1 MDDLVVGELVIPAM
15 ELEERFGTAGGPGG
29 QHANRTETAVTLR
42 FDVVE
47 SSLSDET
54 KTRLLARIGPIIEVT
69 AGETRSQLRNREMA
83 RQRLAERIEAALVD
97 SKPRKATKPTK
108 ASRQRRLSDKKSR
121 SDVKKRRRRP
131 TLDD

>member
-15 ELEERFGTAGGPGG
+15 ELEERFDTAGGPGG

>member
-1 MDDLVVGELVIPAM
+1 MDDLVVGDLVIPAV
-15 ELEERFGTAGGPGG
+15 ELEERFDTPGGPGG
-29 QHANRTETAVTLR
+29 QHANRSETTVRLR

-69 AGETRSQLRNREMA
+69 AGETRSQLRNREIA

-97 SKPRKATKPTK
+97 PKSRKATKPTK
-108 ASRQRRLSDKKSR
+108 ASRQRRLFDKKSR

>member
-1 MDDLVVGELVIPAM
+1 MDDLVVGDLVIPAV
-15 ELEERFGTAGGPGG
+15 ELEERFDTPGGPGG
-29 QHANRTETAVTLR
+29 QHANRSETAVRLR

-69 AGETRSQLRNREMA
+69 AGETRSQLRNREIA

-97 SKPRKATKPTK
+97 PKSRKATKPTK
-108 ASRQRRLSDKKSR
+108 ASRQRRLFDKKSR